1 MRRIMAFAAFS
12 AAASAG
18 AATQSKQPVSID
30 SVWTGTKCQ
39 QTVAL
44 DSFKGQVASTDLAAR
59 IMMAS
64 RAHDVRWVPYG
75 KEVKL
80 RRGANRVTV
89 QLDQENK
96 VSSAVCG

>member
-1 MRRIMAFAAFS
+1 MHKVLILLALVSSTAV
-12 AAASAG
+12 AG
-18 AATQSKQPVSID
+18 SKQPVSID

-44 DSFKGQVASTDLAAR
+44 DSFKGQIATTDLAAR

-64 RAHDVRWVPYG
+64 RAHDVRWVAYG
-75 KEVKL
+75 QTVKL
-80 RRGANRVTV
+80 KPGANRVTV

>member
-1 MRRIMAFAAFS
+1 MRKSLLLFALCS
-12 AAASAG
+12 TAAAAG
-18 AATQSKQPVSID
+18 SKQPVSID

-44 DSFKGQVASTDLAAR
+44 DSFKGEVATTDLAAR

-64 RAHDVRWVPYG
+64 RAHDVRWVAYG
-75 KEVKL
+75 QTAKL
-80 RRGANRVTV
+80 KSGANRVTV

>member
-1 MRRIMAFAAFS
+1 MRKSLLLLALCSTAAV
-12 AAASAG
+12 AG
-18 AATQSKQPVSID
+18 SEQPVSID

-44 DSFKGQVASTDLAAR
+44 DSFKGEVATTDLAAR

-64 RAHDVRWVPYG
+64 RAHDVRWVAYG
-75 KEVKL
+75 QTVKL
-80 RRGANRVTV
+80 KSGANRVTV

>member
-1 MRRIMAFAAFS
+1 MRKSLLLLALCSTAAL
-12 AAASAG
+12 AG
-18 AATQSKQPVSID
+18 SKQPVSIN

-64 RAHDVRWVPYG
+64 RAHDVRWVAYG
-75 KEVKL
+75 QMVKL
-80 RRGANRVTV
+80 KPGANRVTV